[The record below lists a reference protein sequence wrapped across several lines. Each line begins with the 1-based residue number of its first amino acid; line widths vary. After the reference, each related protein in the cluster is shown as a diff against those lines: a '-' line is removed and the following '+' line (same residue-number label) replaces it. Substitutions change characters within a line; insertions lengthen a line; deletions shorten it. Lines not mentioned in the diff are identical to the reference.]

1 MTLRLRWKPI
11 VPGSTTLAAEHGPTS
26 LVAYQLGQSGVYESN
41 VRSKGGGMPAF
52 SWGHGSIE
60 EAQAA
65 AESMAGVSADI
76 DVEATLAAL
85 VAAVEADDD
94 EEAER
99 LARLLPNGGA

>member
-1 MTLRLRWKPI
+1 MPLHLRWKPI
-11 VPGSTTLAAEHGPTS
+11 VPGSTCLAAEHGPT
-26 LVAYQLGQSGVYESN
+26 LLLAYPLAASGFYEAN
-41 VRSKGGGMPAF
+41 VRANVGGMPAF
-52 SWGHGSIE
+52 SSRCASIE

-65 AESMAGVSADI
+65 AESMAGVSADV

-85 VAAVEADDD
+85 VAAVDADDD